1 MENVI
6 LSPISLTSLEQL
18 IQRSVTAAFAI
29 SQPTTATTA
38 EQSQTFTISE
48 LADYLNCT
56 KATIHAYKK
65 RGVFPYYQTGRT
77 VYFKKNEVDEAL
89 EVGNKKKG
97 LKRG

>member
-6 LSPISLTSLEQL
+6 LSPISLASLEQL
-18 IQRSVTAAFAI
+18 IQRTVSAAFAN
-29 SQPTTATTA
+29 SQPTPAPV
-38 EQSQTFTISE
+38 EKPQTFTISE

-77 VYFKKNEVDEAL
+77 VYFKKNEVDAAL
-89 EVGNKKKG
+89 EVGKKKKG
-97 LKRG
+97 GTK